1 MFKKIDT
8 YLIRSFI
15 APFAVSFGIAM
26 FVLVMQFL
34 WVYIDD
40 IIGKGLGIFE
50 IVELIFYLS
59 LTVVPMGLPIGV
71 LIASVMVLGNLAE
84 RYELSSFKSAG
95 VSLLRVMRPLVVVV
109 SSIVLFSIF
118 CSEVLIPWANLQ
130 FYSRFYDIRRSKPT
144 VTFEEGVF
152 NDEFNDYT
160 IRIGKKDADGR
171 HIHQVLIYGNKGGNV
186 NLINQ
191 TRAKSGEMFN
201 TPDKQFI
208 VMKLYDGIQYQET
221 SNSNANKVY
230 PFVRVKFKSWQ
241 KAFDLTQFERVQTD
255 QDAFKNHQKMLGSRD
270 LMRSVDSIGKQAE
283 RRKNDYKNEILM
295 YYAATR
301 PLVQSNTPPTTVA
314 PATQPNTP
322 PLDLKTPSNVP
333 PPSVTAQ
340 SLTATATPIYR
351 AKPTKKF
358 AQNFYDTQRDTTIE
372 GYRSILA
379 EATANAEHLKS
390 SAEAAIS
397 SLRDIRRA
405 QENFLYELYMKYA
418 NAIVCL
424 IFLFIGAPMGA
435 IIQKG
440 GFGYPILVAIGFFM
454 FYMIAT
460 IYFRNAFK
468 SPNSIS
474 AIVAASMPC
483 FVIFPFA
490 IYLTWRSVNDY
501 KLDKITLPDWLTNF
515 ILFIKKKFAK
525 KQPASNPT

>member
-1 MFKKIDT
+1 
-8 YLIRSFI
+8 
-15 APFAVSFGIAM
+15 
-26 FVLVMQFL
+26 
-34 WVYIDD
+34 
-40 IIGKGLGIFE
+40 
-50 IVELIFYLS
+50 
-59 LTVVPMGLPIGV
+59 
-71 LIASVMVLGNLAE
+71 
-84 RYELSSFKSAG
+84 
-95 VSLLRVMRPLVVVV
+95 VVVV
-109 SSIVLFSIF
+109 SGIVIFSIF
-118 CSEVLIPWANLQ
+118 CSEILIPWANLQ

-160 IRIGKKDADGR
+160 IRIGKKDGDGR

-191 TRAKSGEMFN
+191 TRAQSGEMFN

-221 SNSNANKVY
+221 SNSNANKIY

-270 LMRSVDSIGKQAE
+270 LLRSVDSIGKQTE

-295 YYAATR
+295 HYSATR
-301 PLVQSNTPPTTVA
+301 PLLQSPTLPTTVA
-314 PATQPNTP
+314 PVVQPTTAAP
-322 PLDLKTPSNVP
+322 DSKTLVSQNVS
-333 PPSVTAQ
+333 PPSVPA
-340 SLTATATPIYR
+340 YR

-358 AQNFYDTQRDTTIE
+358 PTNFYDTQRDTTIE
-372 GYRSILA
+372 GYRSIIA
-379 EATANAEHLKS
+379 EAASNAEHLKS
-390 SAEAAIS
+390 GAETAVS
-397 SLRDIRRA
+397 GLRDIHRS
-405 QENFLYELYMKYA
+405 QEHFLYELYMKYA
-418 NAIVCL
+418 SAIICL

-454 FYMIAT
+454 VYMIAT

-468 SPNSIS
+468 SSYSIS
-474 AIVAASMPC
+474 AIMAAVMPC
-483 FVIFPFA
+483 LVVLPFA

-501 KLDKITLPDWLTNF
+501 KLDKITMPDWLMNSMIF
-515 ILFIKKKFAK
+515 LQKKFAK
-525 KQPASNPT
+525 KRPSI